1 MNENRR
7 ELASLITCKQHLK
20 IKALLE
26 LYAPLIENWKK
37 TIPPNFDSTI
47 LLIIEKSV
55 QIKAELLMDLVH
67 LGLESAVFVSKTVLK
82 IQ

>member
-1 MNENRR
+1 MRIGR
-7 ELASLITCKQHLK
+7 KLSH
-20 IKALLE
+20 
-26 LYAPLIENWKK
+26 P
-37 TIPPNFDSTI
+37 I
-47 LLIIEKSV
+47 LTLQFFLIIEKSV